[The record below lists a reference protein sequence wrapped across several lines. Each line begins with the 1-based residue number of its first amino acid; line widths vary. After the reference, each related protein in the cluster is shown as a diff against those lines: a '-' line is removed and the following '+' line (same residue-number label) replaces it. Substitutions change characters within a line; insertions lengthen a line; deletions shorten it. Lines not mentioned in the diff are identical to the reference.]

1 VIKDMSEFE
10 KQIKKLLRI
19 SNSLTTKTEKALRAA
34 SNNLHDIAYEFV
46 REGVRE
52 SERLTLHYRNT
63 PGLTGRPMA
72 DLHVKEIIQ
81 EEIPVEMGYTDK
93 GWFFLK
99 IPALL
104 PYRDKDKRS
113 NDYIRGFL
121 YPAMNNFFK
130 DNMGDRFEH
139 CVIIY
144 RHVYDESI
152 CEQDYRDH
160 NNTEVNI
167 VTDALAIFVMV
178 DDSATRCET
187 YQLSAPGK
195 ETCTEVYVVDVHDF
209 IECYQHLKRVPFEPV
224 TIVKNPSFLDEKDVQ
239 K

>member
-1 VIKDMSEFE
+1 MIKDKSEFE

-19 SNSLTTKTEKALRAA
+19 SNSLTAKTERALRAA
-34 SNNLHDIAYEFV
+34 SNNLHDLAYEFV
-46 REGVRE
+46 RDGVRE

-63 PGLTGRPMA
+63 PGLTGRPRA
-72 DLHVKEIIQ
+72 DFDVRGIIQ

-93 GWFFLK
+93 GWFVLK
-99 IPALL
+99 IPVLL

-130 DNMGDRFEH
+130 NNLADGFEQ
-139 CVIIY
+139 CVVIY
-144 RHVYDESI
+144 RHVYDERI
-152 CEQDYRDH
+152 PVRDYRDH

-167 VTDALAIFVMV
+167 VTDALAVFLMV
-178 DDSATRCET
+178 DDSATRCEC

-209 IECYQHLKRVPFEPV
+209 IDCYQHLKKVPFEPV
-224 TIVKNPSFLDEKDVQ
+224 TIVKNPSFMDEKDTQ